1 MSNKT
6 IFAFVTFGGTEF
18 TKLLVES
25 VKKTTDK
32 VDMFAIV
39 GKVDD
44 NDTVKYLDSE
54 DIPFI
59 KHSAN
64 FGFPVGINDIYDY
77 AWKTNAYEYLI
88 LAGNDVIC
96 YNYCINSLIKQAE
109 ISDYEVIS
117 AKQYDVRNLITDFP
131 ETKREFAGN
140 DFVIRDFSER
150 PWDKFT
156 DYSEEAKVEDMQL
169 FDIQNLCLYK
179 KSVFDKIGY
188 TDANFFPC
196 LAPDTKVLKSDLEW
210 IQIKDVE
217 IGDSLVGVDEYPE
230 KSKVSRSY
238 RHSIVEGK
246 RTLKSECLKINFSD
260 GRGVT
265 CSTNHSWL
273 IKQPV
278 SEGFVWKKASDLS
291 VGQRIC
297 APLIPWEYEKTYETG
312 YISGLYDGEG
322 CLHRK
327 KDGYVL

>member
-1 MSNKT
+1 LSNKT
-6 IFAFVTFGGTEF
+6 VLAFVTFGGTEF

-44 NDTVKYLDSE
+44 NATVEYLESE
-54 DIPFI
+54 GIPFI

-88 LAGNDVIC
+88 LAGNDVVC

-109 ISDYEVIS
+109 ITDYEVIS

-131 ETKREFAGN
+131 ETKREFAGD

-150 PWDKFT
+150 PWDRFT
-156 DYSEEAKVEDMQL
+156 DYSEEEKVEDMQL

-188 TDANFFPC
+188 TDANYFPAYFVDNDYALRMARAGIKYCSLSNARFFHFWSR
-196 LAPDTKVLKSDLEW
+196 VLKQGTGGSTPHFFENNRAYYMWKWGGPLNHELKNPDLGIFDRDYEY
-210 IQIKDVE
+210 KVVE
-217 IGDSLVGVDEYPE
+217 FW
-230 KSKVSRSY
+230 K
-238 RHSIVEGK
+238 
-246 RTLKSECLKINFSD
+246 
-260 GRGVT
+260 
-265 CSTNHSWL
+265 NH
-273 IKQPV
+273 
-278 SEGFVWKKASDLS
+278 
-291 VGQRIC
+291 
-297 APLIPWEYEKTYETG
+297 
-312 YISGLYDGEG
+312 
-322 CLHRK
+322 
-327 KDGYVL
+327 